1 MAIGS
6 DRKGVIRMVLREGL
20 ALGLLGVTIG
30 LVLSF
35 LPAASLRPLCGLPA
49 PATLTICCLW
59 R

>member
-35 LPAASLRPLCGLPA
+35 LPASLRPLCGLPA